1 MLDDGFLVHLG
12 RKDLMVKIRGFRV
25 EISEVERCLLGHPQ
39 VSEAAVTVWER
50 EPEDKSLVAYVVA
63 KDKAALDVEDLR
75 KFLESKLSDYMVP
88 GVFMF
93 IDALPIANGKLDR
106 RALPKPGNG
115 RPQMKQA
122 YVAASNASEQELVDI
137 WQDVLTIHPIGVHD
151 NLFDLGGNSL
161 SAGRIVSRL
170 ARKFQV
176 DMPLHALFESP
187 TIAALALAIAKQPP
201 PRRRIAISNSC
212 SRRLNRYPTRRQ
224 SGCCEKKS
232 LPVKRNELQSG

>member
-1 MLDDGFLVHLG
+1 M
-12 RKDLMVKIRGFRV
+12 I
-25 EISEVERCLLGHPQ
+25 
-39 VSEAAVTVWER
+39 
-50 EPEDKSLVAYVVA
+50 
-63 KDKAALDVEDLR
+63 
-75 KFLESKLSDYMVP
+75 P

-122 YVAASNASEQELVDI
+122 YVAASNASEQELVGI

-161 SAGRIVSRL
+161 SAGRIVSRI

-187 TIAALALAIAKQPP
+187 TIAALALAIAKAP
-201 PRRRIAISNSC
+201 PRQAQDRDLEQLLETIESLSDEEAE
-212 SRRLNRYPTRRQ
+212 RLLREKEP
-224 SGCCEKKS
+224 SGETK
-232 LPVKRNELQSG
+232 